1 MFLTALTLAM
11 ALASVATAPPADL
24 PWRLLATAYVA
35 AATIVWL
42 VNRRAAA
49 GGIVPIGTL
58 GDSRFILAVIGTVGI
73 GVTPAEAAE
82 VAHIPFGALLFAAGL
97 CGAAD
102 GAWTAMAMRH
112 MKLTFVQALRTFL
125 SAASSPGACTW
136 RIVTGDRP

>member
-35 AATIVWL
+35 AATAVWL

-49 GGIVPIGTL
+49 GGIVPIGTH
-58 GDSRFILAVIGTVGI
+58 GDSRFILAVVGAVGI
-73 GVTPAEAAE
+73 GVTPVEAAQ
-82 VAHIPFGALLFAAGL
+82 VAQIPFGSLVFTAVL

-102 GAWTAMAMRH
+102 GAWTAMAQRH
-112 MKLTFVQALRTFL
+112 MKLTFVQALRAFL
-125 SAASSPGACTW
+125 SSANSPGACTW
-136 RIVTGDRP
+136 RIVTGGRP